1 MPSSRTMIGESA
13 MAHDHPCPK
22 TCDRPQQTFSKAR
35 LGKALKHLMSSR
47 HCQIRL
53 YGLKEYRKKQHFHTM
68 NSFQNCALF
77 FFKNVHFVNWADK
90 TSRNLSWHYWW
101 IQSNLQYPLIL
112 VDLSCGSSA
121 VWCSISNN
129 LAIHCDLVVALPF
142 YQVKWP
148 PNIQLFGD
156 AKIALNHLE
165 LKVYPAAISPGPKIS
180 MHFFFRT
187 FFPYWQVRFAT
198 SAMLVHWKVDNPT
211 IQPRQIEEYTERQNQ
226 CLPNFKAIF
235 WEFSEV
241 SRGELWWGLL
251 GFWKWLAPSN
261 NKLIYSSDKKT
272 MRKP

>member
-1 MPSSRTMIGESA
+1 

-68 NSFQNCALF
+68 NSFQNCALL

-148 PNIQLFGD
+148 PNIQRF
-156 AKIALNHLE
+156 E
-165 LKVYPAAISPGPKIS
+165 SPGTKSLPCSNFTWSKNLNAL
-180 MHFFFRT
+180 FFE
-187 FFPYWQVRFAT
+187 RF
-198 SAMLVHWKVDNPT
+198 SHIGK
-211 IQPRQIEEYTERQNQ
+211 
-226 CLPNFKAIF
+226 
-235 WEFSEV
+235 
-241 SRGELWWGLL
+241 
-251 GFWKWLAPSN
+251 
-261 NKLIYSSDKKT
+261 
-272 MRKP
+272 